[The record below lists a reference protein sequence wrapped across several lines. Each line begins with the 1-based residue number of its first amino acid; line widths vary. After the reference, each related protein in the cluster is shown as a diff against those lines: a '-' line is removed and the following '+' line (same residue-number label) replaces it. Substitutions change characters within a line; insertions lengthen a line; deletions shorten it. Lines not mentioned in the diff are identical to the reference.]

1 MFSSHFPITLVLGF
15 ASTPKLCARG
25 GIGMQDKNPVGI
37 IIELFIVIAILGII
51 SAVAIPNIGH
61 LFTKG
66 RIESSKSELHNV
78 QTAVVA
84 MLSDSA
90 AGTMEPVG
98 PTSDMD
104 EVVTVDVPPLVLS
117 DYLLGLDEDSLKLC
131 YTYSFAVNGTVTQVV
146 P

>member
-1 MFSSHFPITLVLGF
+1 MFLLPFPITLVLGF
-15 ASTPKLCARG
+15 DSTQKLHARD
-25 GIGMQDKNPVGI
+25 GIGMQDKHPVGI
-37 IIELFIVIAILGII
+37 IIELFIVIAILGTI

-66 RIESSKSELHNV
+66 RIESSKSELHNI

-90 AGTMEPVG
+90 AGTLEPVG

-104 EVVTVDVPPLVLS
+104 EVVTTDVPPLVLA
-117 DYLLGLDEDSLKLC
+117 DYLLNLDEDSLKLC
-131 YTYSFAVNGTVTQVV
+131 YTYSFTVNGTVTQAVH
-146 P
+146 